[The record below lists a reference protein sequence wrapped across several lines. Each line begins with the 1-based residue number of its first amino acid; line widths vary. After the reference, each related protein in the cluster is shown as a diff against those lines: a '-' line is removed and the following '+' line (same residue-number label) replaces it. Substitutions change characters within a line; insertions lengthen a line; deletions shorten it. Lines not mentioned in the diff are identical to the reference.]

1 MSTANKSTVTTFPAI
16 AMRGIVMFPSMIL
29 HFDVGREKSILA
41 IKEAMKKDQLIFLVA
56 QKDYTVEEPQKE
68 DLYKVGVVAKIVQL
82 LNSGSNGLRIIDVYK
97 RQ

>member
-1 MSTANKSTVTTFPAI
+1 MMIVTNTVNTFPATLPAI

-56 QKDYTVEEPQKE
+56 QKDYTVEDPQQQ
-68 DLYKVGVVAKIVQL
+68 DLYKLGVVAKLVQL
-82 LNSGSNGLRIIDVYK
+82 
-97 RQ
+97 